1 MACPFYY
8 GKGRCQMNYLRE
20 YTQLLAA
27 HPAISATGSIALS
40 VINFMYGTGVTLTAA
55 GIFGAILALDWLSG
69 RAASKRD
76 GTMASEYGIN
86 GAYRSAFMIGI
97 LALAYRVDMAL
108 GLPYVLFA
116 YFLLNFG
123 LPTWKSMTANVFR
136 AGWEVW
142 IPQAVLL
149 RVADEI
155 EHKTARANK
164 RLAEREQYL
173 NVKNETGDEQ

>member
-1 MACPFYY
+1 MQKE
-8 GKGRCQMNYLRE
+8 GVKMNYLRE

-27 HPAISATGSIALS
+27 HPAVSAAGSIALS
-40 VINFMYGTGVTLTAA
+40 VLNFMYGTGITLTAA

-173 NVKNETGDEQ
+173 NVKNEAGDDQ